1 MAFHSLRFTDGD
13 GSPTG
18 DRTAS
23 GGLNLPQKSCVVEVE
38 QDDGEETSSEETSSE
53 ETSSEEKSKG
63 KKKKTRKEPNK
74 KRK

>member
-1 MAFHSLRFTDGD
+1 MEAYNKKLDLMWL
-13 GSPTG
+13 
-18 DRTAS
+18 
-23 GGLNLPQKSCVVEVE
+23 LNLKYIYVRKRNRAVQKWVDGQVVEVE
-38 QDDGEETSSEETSSE
+38 QDDGEETSSE